1 MPTILVD
8 RDDFYRLVGDDY
20 RPVKLEDDL
29 ELVKGE
35 DKGVDPVTGL
45 LRIELNDTN
54 RPDLWSAAGIA
65 RQIRARR
72 RGKVADYAA
81 FTAEPGDKRIV
92 VDTRAQRISVI
103 PASKKD

>member
-35 DKGVDPVTGL
+35 DKGVDPVWLMGRL
-45 LRIELNDTN
+45 
-54 RPDLWSAAGIA
+54 
-65 RQIRARR
+65 
-72 RGKVADYAA
+72 
-81 FTAEPGDKRIV
+81 
-92 VDTRAQRISVI
+92 
-103 PASKKD
+103 